1 MTMKKDNCFIISEI
15 GVNHNGDIDL
25 AKQMILASK
34 EAGADAVKFQTFTAK
49 SLVSKSTPKVAY
61 QKETTKSSESHYE
74 MIESLEMS
82 REDHIPIIQFCK
94 DLDIE
99 FISTPY
105 DVDSAKFLHEAG
117 VKTFKTASADIV
129 DLLLHDFLA
138 RTGKPVIISTGMAT
152 LQEIDEVIEIYRAK
166 DNMNITLLHCVSNY
180 PCKFES
186 LNLSVMTSL
195 KKRYNLPV
203 GYSDHAI
210 GFIPAVA
217 SIVLGAKVIEKHFT
231 LDKNLPGPDHKA
243 SSTPEEFKE
252 LVNAIRLTETSLG
265 DPVKRVQ
272 KEEEQMREIARKSLF
287 FTKELYKGHVVEL
300 KDLTLKRPGSGLL
313 ASYIPSIIGKKLV
326 CDIAADSMVY
336 LKDFE

>member
-1 MTMKKDNCFIISEI
+1 MKKDNCFIISEI
-15 GVNHNGDIDL
+15 GVNHNGDINL

-61 QKETTKSSESHYE
+61 QKETTNDTESHYQ

-82 REDHIPIIQFCK
+82 KDDHITLIQFCK

-105 DVDSAKFLHEAG
+105 DVDTAKFLNEAG

-129 DLLLHDFLA
+129 DLLLHEFLA
-138 RTGKPVIISTGMAT
+138 STGKPVIISTGMAT
-152 LQEIDEVIEIYRAK
+152 LQEIDEAIEIYRLK

-195 KKRYNLPV
+195 GKRYNLPV
-203 GYSDHAI
+203 GYSDHAV
-210 GFIPAVA
+210 GYIPAVA
-217 SIVLGAKVIEKHFT
+217 SIVLGAKIIEKHFT

-252 LVNAIRLTETSLG
+252 LVNSIRLTEISMG
-265 DPVKRVQ
+265 DPIKRVQ
-272 KEEEQMREIARKSLF
+272 EEEEQMREIARKSLF
-287 FTKELYKGHVVEL
+287 FSKELYKGHVIEL
-300 KDLTLKRPGSGLL
+300 EDLTLKRPGSGLL
-313 ASYIPSIIGKKLV
+313 ASYIPSIIGKRLV
-326 CDIAADSMVY
+326 CDISADSMVY

>member
-1 MTMKKDNCFIISEI
+1 MKKNNCFIISEI

-49 SLVSKSTPKVAY
+49 SLVSKATPKVAY
-61 QKETTKSSESHYE
+61 QKETTNTNESHYE
-74 MIESLEMS
+74 MIKSLEMS
-82 REDHIPIIQFCK
+82 KDDHIPIIQYCK
-94 DLDIE
+94 DLDIQ

-105 DVDSAKFLHEAG
+105 DVESAKFLYEAG

-129 DLLLHDFLA
+129 DLLLHEYLA
-138 RTGKPVIISTGMAT
+138 NTGKPVIISTGMAT
-152 LQEIDEVIEIYRAK
+152 LEEIDEVIEIYRRN

-186 LNLSVMTSL
+186 LNLSVITSL

-210 GFIPAVA
+210 GYIPAVA
-217 SIVLGAKVIEKHFT
+217 SILLGAVVIEKHFT

-252 LVNAIRLTETSLG
+252 LVDSIRLAEISLG
-265 DPVKRVQ
+265 DPIKRVQ

-287 FTKELYKGHVVEL
+287 YSRKLLKGDILLLE
-300 KDLTLKRPGSGLL
+300 DLTLKRPGTGLL
-313 ASYIPSIIGKKLV
+313 ASYIPSLIGKKLA
-326 CDIAADSMVY
+326 CDISTDSMVS

>member
-1 MTMKKDNCFIISEI
+1 MKKNNCFIISEI

-49 SLVSKSTPKVAY
+49 SLVSKATPKVAY
-61 QKETTKSSESHYE
+61 QKETTNTNESHYE
-74 MIESLEMS
+74 MIKSLEMS
-82 REDHIPIIQFCK
+82 KDDHIPIIQYCK
-94 DLDIE
+94 DLDIQ

-105 DVDSAKFLHEAG
+105 DVESAKFLNEAG

-129 DLLLHDFLA
+129 DLLLHEYLA
-138 RTGKPVIISTGMAT
+138 NTGKPVIISTGMAT
-152 LQEIDEVIEIYRAK
+152 LEEIDEVIEIYRRN

-186 LNLSVMTSL
+186 LNLSVITSL

-210 GFIPAVA
+210 GYIPAVA
-217 SIVLGAKVIEKHFT
+217 SILLGAVVIEKHFT

-252 LVNAIRLTETSLG
+252 LVDSIRLAEISLG
-265 DPVKRVQ
+265 DPIKRVQ

-287 FTKELYKGHVVEL
+287 YSRKLLKGDILLLE
-300 KDLTLKRPGSGLL
+300 DLTLKRPGTGLL
-313 ASYIPSIIGKKLV
+313 ASYIPSLIGKKLA
-326 CDIAADSMVY
+326 CDISTDSMVS

>member
-82 REDHIPIIQFCK
+82 REGHIPIIQFCK
-94 DLDIE
+94 DLDIQ

-138 RTGKPVIISTGMAT
+138 RTGKPVIISTGMST